1 MVPDVTERIIKGP
14 KGTMKNKLI
23 ITIIKSYLLTL
34 IKYVPEVARMMSVSF
49 RKKKKT
55 NVNFSA
61 SFLYVV
67 RKKSSMSH

>member
-49 RKKKKT
+49 RKKKKP
-55 NVNFSA
+55 
-61 SFLYVV
+61 
-67 RKKSSMSH
+67 MSTFQQVFFMW